1 MPQACVH
8 QQHLAHYFILSIKVR
23 PQEDNYHARM
33 GTTFYST
40 PRQFPDSTLLWPF
53 PDCKATMALQGGNWQ
68 CSSYNCASF
77 LWSGT
82 HQTHCQEMLS
92 VFGNIQESPYIIWV
106 GTTHDL
112 IVRRIPTTEVTS
124 SKCALGLSIW
134 TLLCPVIT
142 IMCVIVVNLHI
153 ASPPCM
159 TSRPFL

>member
-1 MPQACVH
+1 MNRCLVWVFSSATCLAAVYTITVQYITAAHSLAREHSLRVHCFPCYSIPLLHTTEASINEDVLLQFVPISVDLPKHKTSLPQACVH

-77 LWSGT
+77 L
-82 HQTHCQEMLS
+82 
-92 VFGNIQESPYIIWV
+92 
-106 GTTHDL
+106 
-112 IVRRIPTTEVTS
+112 
-124 SKCALGLSIW
+124 
-134 TLLCPVIT
+134 
-142 IMCVIVVNLHI
+142 
-153 ASPPCM
+153 
-159 TSRPFL
+159 